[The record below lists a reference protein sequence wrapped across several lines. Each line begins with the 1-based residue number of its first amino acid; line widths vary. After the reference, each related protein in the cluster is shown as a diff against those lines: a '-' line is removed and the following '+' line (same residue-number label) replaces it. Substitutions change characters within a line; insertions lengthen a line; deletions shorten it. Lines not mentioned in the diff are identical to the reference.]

1 MTKAD
6 IAGKMQEKMG
16 FTVKQ
21 SLEIVDAVFDMMK
34 DTLAQGHDLKISGF
48 GSFKLTDKD
57 ARRGRNPQTGEEM
70 TIEARRI
77 LTFKPGQ
84 TLKKR
89 VNGEV

>member
-6 IAGKMQEKMG
+6 IAGKMQEQMG

-21 SLEIVDAVFDMMK
+21 SLEVVDAVFDMMK
-34 DTLAQGHDLKISGF
+34 DTLAQGHDLKITGF
-48 GSFKLTDKD
+48 GTFKLTDKE
-57 ARRGRNPQTGEEM
+57 ARKGRNPHTGEQM
-70 TIEARRI
+70 TIEARRV
-77 LTFKPGQ
+77 LTFKPGH